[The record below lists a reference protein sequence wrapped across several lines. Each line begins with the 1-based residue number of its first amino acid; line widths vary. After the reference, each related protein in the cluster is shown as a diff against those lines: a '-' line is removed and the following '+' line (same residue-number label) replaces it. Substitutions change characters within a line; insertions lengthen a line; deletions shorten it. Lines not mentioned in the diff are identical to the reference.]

1 MVGYILYVMYM
12 PKKRKKTKNRIMLY
26 TEKDYRE
33 ARMVA
38 VKLHA
43 SQSYDEIYP
52 YEKHLDDVVEVIKR
66 FGYSGKFT
74 IAGYLHDSV
83 EDGAI
88 SYNKIKTHF
97 GYEVAEMVYCV
108 TDELGRNR
116 REKKEKTLP
125 KTAGNPDAIILK
137 LADRIANIEH
147 GGKIDMYAKEYQEFK
162 GALYLNT
169 PAHGRAMWE
178 HLDKLLQIN
187 LVESN

>member
-1 MVGYILYVMYM
+1 MNYTD
-12 PKKRKKTKNRIMLY
+12 KTYK
-26 TEKDYRE
+26 E

-38 VKLHA
+38 VKAH
-43 SQSYDEIYP
+43 SNQSYDEIFP
-52 YEKHLDDVVEVIKR
+52 YEKHLDDVVDVLKR
-66 FGYSGKFT
+66 FGFSGKF
-74 IAGYLHDSV
+74 IVAGYLHDAI
-83 EDGAI
+83 EDDGI
-88 SYNKIKTHF
+88 SYNDINRHF
-97 GYEVAEMVYCV
+97 NTEVAEMVYCV

-116 REKKEKTLP
+116 REKKVKTLP

-169 PAHGRAMWE
+169 PAHGRPMWE

>member
-1 MVGYILYVMYM
+1 MNYTD
-12 PKKRKKTKNRIMLY
+12 KTYK
-26 TEKDYRE
+26 E

-38 VKLHA
+38 VKAH
-43 SQSYDEIYP
+43 SNQSYDEIFP
-52 YEKHLDDVVEVIKR
+52 YEKHLDDVVDVLKR
-66 FGYSGKFT
+66 FGFSGKF
-74 IAGYLHDSV
+74 IVAGYLHDAI
-83 EDGAI
+83 EDDGI
-88 SYNKIKTHF
+88 SYNDINRHF
-97 GYEVAEMVYCV
+97 NKEVAEMVYCV

-116 REKKEKTLP
+116 KEKKEKTLP

-169 PAHGRAMWE
+169 PAHGRPMWE